1 MMRFIHKRK
10 KRKLFHIFPWQK
22 SAELN
27 KKKILFFKFH
37 LLFSFL
43 GSLLLFWRG
52 GLLFS
57 SRLLLLWGSGLLL
70 GGGLLLWA
78 SLLFLWSGLLLSG
91 GGLLGWLLLS
101 CLLLLGSSGF
111 PCLFLGSGGLL
122 LSSWA
127 AFFFLAA
134 AAFLALEALAAAAFF
149 RRADSSGLIL
159 MDPFKPVPVAATRTP
174 FSRRAFKLLLMAGLL
189 VIPWAS
195 RAEMSF
201 LVEAPDRDLRVVLRR
216 FSMAGAIGAEAF
228 LAAGFL
234 AAFLGAAFAETTGAT
249 GAGAAGAVSDMMT
262 F

>member
-91 GGLLGWLLLS
+91 GGLLGWLLL
-101 CLLLLGSSGF
+101 LGSSGF

-122 LSSWA
+122 LSSLGGLLL
-127 AFFFLAA
+127 FSGGSLFGFGSLSGGG
-134 AAFLALEALAAAAFF
+134 LL
-149 RRADSSGLIL
+149 SSGRLFWVNF
-159 MDPFKPVPVAATRTP
+159 DGSVQ
-174 FSRRAFKLLLMAGLL
+174 
-189 VIPWAS
+189 
-195 RAEMSF
+195 
-201 LVEAPDRDLRVVLRR
+201 
-216 FSMAGAIGAEAF
+216 
-228 LAAGFL
+228 
-234 AAFLGAAFAETTGAT
+234 T
-249 GAGAAGAVSDMMT
+249 GAGGGDENAFFEESL
-262 F
+262 